1 MFSASDPSLFAV
13 SLSDLGQIAS
23 PGEWI
28 AVYGDLIGVVVR
40 IVVIL
45 ALAVIIRAVLGR
57 VITRLVKH
65 VVDSREKFGNSAIGK
80 LTGGNGTAAAAARRQ
95 ARAATLGSVLRNLS
109 SIVIYGVAIVMVLS
123 EVGISIGPI
132 LASAG
137 VLGVAIGFG
146 AQGLV
151 QDFLAGMFIL
161 VEDQYGVGD
170 IVDVGE
176 AFGTVEEVGL
186 RVSKIRDL
194 NGGLWHVRNGQ
205 ILRVGNMSQDWA
217 NAVVEI
223 PLASTVDVR
232 QATSVLTE
240 ASANYRESTS
250 NPDELIED
258 PEVAGVVSIT
268 NGAVTVRIIAKT
280 KPGVQWAQG
289 RELLAH
295 LKQALDAHNIE
306 FARPMMTT
314 AQA

>member
-1 MFSASDPSLFAV
+1 MAELTQLAQPDSWLAN
-13 SLSDLGQIAS
+13 
-23 PGEWI
+23 
-28 AVYGDLIGVVVR
+28 YGDYLTVGVR

-45 ALAVIIRAVLGR
+45 VLAGLLRAILGR

-65 VVDSREKFGNSAIGK
+65 VVDSREKLGNSTFGK
-80 LTGGNGTAAAAARRQ
+80 LAGGNGTPAAARRQ
-95 ARAATLGSVLRNLS
+95 ARAGTLGSVLRNLA

-137 VLGVAIGFG
+137 VLGLAIGFG

-170 IVDVGE
+170 VVDVGE
-176 AFGTVEEVGL
+176 AVGTVEEVGL
-186 RVSKIRDL
+186 RVTKIRDL

-217 NAVVEI
+217 NAVVDI
-223 PLASTVDVR
+223 PLAATVDVR
-232 QATSVLTE
+232 E
-240 ASANYRESTS
+240 ASAVLAEASGTYS
-250 NPDELIED
+250 
-258 PEVAGVVSIT
+258 EVASAPEELLEPPTVNGVVSIT
-268 NGAVTVRIIAKT
+268 NGVLTIRVIAKT
-280 KPGVQWAQG
+280 RPGSQWAQG

-295 LKQALDAHNIE
+295 LKQALDTHNIE
-306 FARPMMTT
+306 LARPVMTSP
-314 AQA
+314 QG

>member
-1 MFSASDPSLFAV
+1 MFLATDPSLKAPTMAEISEFAATGWLV
-13 SLSDLGQIAS
+13 AYSDYLT
-23 PGEWI
+23 
-28 AVYGDLIGVVVR
+28 IGVR

-45 ALAVIIRAVLGR
+45 ALAGLLRAIVGR

-65 VVDSREKFGNSAIGK
+65 VVDSREKLGNSTFGK
-80 LTGGNGTAAAAARRQ
+80 LAGNGSPVAARRQ
-95 ARAATLGSVLRNLS
+95 ARAGTLGSVLRNLA

-137 VLGVAIGFG
+137 VLGLAIGFG

-170 IVDVGE
+170 VVDVGE
-176 AFGTVEEVGL
+176 AVGTVEEVGL
-186 RVSKIRDL
+186 RVTKIRDL

-217 NAVVEI
+217 NAVVDI
-223 PLASTVDVR
+223 PLAATVNVR
-232 QATSVLTE
+232 EASSVLAEAAETYGE
-240 ASANYRESTS
+240 VASAPE
-250 NPDELIED
+250 ELLE
-258 PEVAGVVSIT
+258 PPAVNGVVSIT
-268 NGAVTVRIIAKT
+268 NGVLIIRVIAKT
-280 KPGVQWAQG
+280 KPGSQWAQG

-295 LKQALDAHNIE
+295 FKQALDAHNIE
-306 FARPMMTT
+306 LARPVVTST
-314 AQA
+314 QG